1 MITENIV
8 LRSDSKKQLKHLGI
22 DKNVHVSDMLVNGA
36 IFVLKND
43 FAVHDF
49 VYEDCEG
56 FTMKIDQD
64 LKRQIK
70 QFCKDKG
77 IKIKDFWNE
86 VADITIKMNG
96 DFID

>member
-22 DKNVHVSDMLVNGA
+22 DKNAHVSDMLIEGA
-36 IFVLKND
+36 IYLLKND
-43 FAVHDF
+43 FTAHDF
-49 VYEDCEG
+49 IYDDCEG
-56 FTMKIDQD
+56 FTMKIDKD
-64 LKRQIK
+64 LKSEIK

-86 VADITIKMNG
+86 VADITIQMQG
-96 DFID
+96 DFVD